1 MRGLQRWIGPTVA
14 TVAAMVSCN
23 TALAHVTVQPKDAPA
38 NSYAHLVF
46 TVPHGCNGS
55 ATTALRIRLP
65 DGILSAKPQ
74 MKQGWKVDIKS
85 RKLDAPAQGP
95 HGKSITDV
103 VEEVAWRG
111 GPLPDNLYDT
121 FGLIVRLPDKAGQT
135 LYFPVVQECE
145 QGVDRWIEIPS
156 AGESSDKL
164 HSPAPA
170 VRLKAKQ

>member
-1 MRGLQRWIGPTVA
+1 MRASRQWIGRVIA
-14 TVAAMVSCN
+14 MAAAMTLCN
-23 TALAHVTVQPKDAPA
+23 TAQAHVTVQPADAPV

-74 MKQGWKVDIKS
+74 MKPGWTVDIKN

-95 HGKSITDV
+95 HGKSVTDV

-145 QGVDRWIEIPS
+145 QGVERWIEIPS
-156 AGESSDKL
+156 AGAGSDKL
-164 HSPAPA
+164 RSPAPM
-170 VRLKAKQ
+170 VHLKAKQ